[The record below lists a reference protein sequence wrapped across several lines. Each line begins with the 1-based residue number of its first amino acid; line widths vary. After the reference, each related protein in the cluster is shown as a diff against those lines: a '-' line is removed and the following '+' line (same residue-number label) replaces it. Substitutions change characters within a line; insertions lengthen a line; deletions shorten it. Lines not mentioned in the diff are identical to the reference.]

1 VSELLLEAT
10 VVDYWRNAKAL
21 EYEMKYLSP
30 RGGEFHPQCGM
41 PGLQRYLTAN
51 RNALRKDLE
60 LLEQPQTSPA
70 EAAEAKTADDGL
82 ADSETEDNEEA
93 DAA

>member
-1 VSELLLEAT
+1 
-10 VVDYWRNAKAL
+10 
-21 EYEMKYLSP
+21 
-30 RGGEFHPQCGM
+30 M